1 MIGYD
6 YIIAGAGSAGCVLA
20 NRLSRDPTIEVLL
33 VGGCYTNPLFDIQS
47 GSGKLLDNDPYAR
60 RYVTKPFEP
69 GQRFEYWPR
78 GKGFGGSSFVNGMV
92 YTRGHR
98 EDYDGLERLGNK
110 GWGWDDML
118 PIFKAIEDNEFGASL
133 TRGGGGPLHIS
144 VPRYSDPLCRE
155 LIEPATKVGL
165 REVQD
170 INESDD
176 ERIGPVTSMIKNGR
190 RVSAVD
196 VFLAPARHRPNLTVL
211 TDAFVRRVVLEDGR
225 AAGVWVT
232 RRSYA
237 RGYTEE
243 IRAGREV
250 IVALGSLGSPKLMQ
264 LSGIGPRDVLRAARV
279 PVFIESEHVG
289 RRMREH
295 RCVAVT
301 YRLKDNRAYR
311 RHPVMSRG
319 HAVTGGKGRAA
330 CMGLPAAP
338 AYDLV
343 AFVKT
348 DPTLERVDGQLL
360 LGTLR
365 PVTRESGWSAGAEA
379 LPGIS
384 CLGQVLRPT
393 SEGWVEIT
401 SANPEDAL
409 MIEPNCFTSAYDR
422 TTGAA
427 LLRTIREIFT
437 ESAIA
442 DRISHETFPGPNAQ
456 SDELIDSTLDI
467 GYCGNQAA
475 GTCAMGPSD
484 DDVVDDRL
492 RVRGV
497 SGLRVVD
504 CSIMPTMVAGNL
516 NGPIM
521 AMAWRA
527 ADMILQDREG

>member
-1 MIGYD
+1 MISYD
-6 YIIAGAGSAGCVLA
+6 YIIAGAGPAGCVLA
-20 NRLSRDPTIEVLL
+20 NRLSRDPEVEVLL
-33 VGGCYTNPLFDIQS
+33 VEAAGRDTNPLVDI
-47 GSGKLLDNDPYAR
+47 P
-60 RYVTKPFEP
+60 
-69 GQRFEYWPR
+69 
-78 GKGFGGSSFVNGMV
+78 V

-98 EDYDGLERLGNK
+98 QDYDGLECLGNK
-110 GWGWDDML
+110 GWGWDDIL
-118 PIFKAIEDNEFGASL
+118 PIFKAIEDNEFGASSI
-133 TRGGGGPLHIS
+133 RGVGGPLHIS
-144 VPRYSDPLCRE
+144 VPRYPEPLCRE
-155 LIEPATKVGL
+155 LIASATKAGL

-176 ERIGPVTSMIKNGR
+176 ERIGPVTSMIENGR
-190 RVSAVD
+190 PVSAVD
-196 VFLAPARHRPNLTVL
+196 AFLAPARDRPNLTVL

-232 RRSYA
+232 RRGFA

-250 IVALGSLGSPKLMQ
+250 IVALGGLGSPKLLQ

-279 PVFIESEHVG
+279 PVFVESDNVG

-295 RCVAVT
+295 RCVAVS
-301 YRLKDNRAYR
+301 YRLKDNRGYR
-311 RHPVMSRG
+311 RRPSTSRG
-319 HAVTGGKGRAA
+319 MPFPGGRCQATRTGLRG
-330 CMGLPAAP
+330 AP

-348 DPTLERVDGQLL
+348 EPTVGRVDGQLL
-360 LGTLR
+360 VGTQS
-365 PVTRESGWSAGAEA
+365 PVVHRSGLSVGAETE
-379 LPGIS
+379 PEFS

-393 SEGWVEIT
+393 SEGWVEIA

-409 MIEPNCFTSAYDR
+409 VIEPNHFTSAYDR

-427 LLRTIREIFT
+427 LLRSMREIFA
-437 ESAIA
+437 ESAIV
-442 DRISHETFPGPNAQ
+442 DRVSHEAFSGPNEQGA
-456 SDELIDSTLDI
+456 DELIDSGEI
-467 GYCGNQAA
+467 GYRGDHVA

-497 SGLRVVD
+497 NGLRVVD

-516 NGPIM
+516 TGPIM
-521 AMAWRA
+521 AMAWHA
-527 ADMILQDREG
+527 AEMILQDREG